1 MVQTNEHQNEPASRS
16 RITILLQWWGTRSP
30 SHFPSEN
37 LRLVF
42 PTKSPLMTTS
52 PPRVWSLP
60 RPRSPSRP
68 RPPPSSL
75 SKSLWGAVTSS
86 SSCFVSSAS
95 LRKPQQRRGIFP
107 FFRAFCQSS
116 SLIVLCSNTFC
127 ELSLNLS
134 HMLYNHFLLKTCG
147 HQFFNHIALFLI
159 RIKNIFI
166 NCNLCLSSLFHC
178 WLETKW
184 FSQGPSPYQ
193 LKEYRWTWTTSCAC
207 YV

>member
-1 MVQTNEHQNEPASRS
+1 MRDKIPIPLPFWKPSPRLPHKGSADTNVTYESVVSAKTKVSIKAKAS
-16 RITILLQWWGTRSP
+16 T
-30 SHFPSEN
+30 FF
-37 LRLVF
+37 LVKVF
-42 PTKSPLMTTS
+42 
-52 PPRVWSLP
+52 V
-60 RPRSPSRP
+60 
-68 RPPPSSL
+68 
-75 SKSLWGAVTSS
+75 GAVTSS

-159 RIKNIFI
+159 RKNIFI
-166 NCNLCLSSLFHC
+166 NFNLCLFSLFA
-178 WLETKW
+178 LSIRNK
-184 FSQGPSPYQ
+184 
-193 LKEYRWTWTTSCAC
+193 
-207 YV
+207 VN

>member
-1 MVQTNEHQNEPASRS
+1 MIQTNEHQNEPASRS

-107 FFRAFCQSS
+107 FFRALCQSS

-159 RIKNIFI
+159 RKKYIYQFQSVFVPSFFTVGSKQSDLARDQAQWYLPRPIKRI
-166 NCNLCLSSLFHC
+166 
-178 WLETKW
+178 
-184 FSQGPSPYQ
+184 
-193 LKEYRWTWTTSCAC
+193 
-207 YV
+207 

>member
-1 MVQTNEHQNEPASRS
+1 MSFFYMVQTNENQNEPSSRS
-16 RITILLQWWGTRSP
+16 RITILLQWWGTRSR
-30 SHFPSEN
+30 SHFPSEK

-52 PPRVWSLP
+52 PTRVWSLP

-75 SKSLWGAVTSS
+75 KDLSLSKSLWGAVTSN

-95 LRKPQQRRGIFP
+95 LRKPQQRRGNFP

-147 HQFFNHIALFLI
+147 HKFFNHIALFLI
-159 RIKNIFI
+159 RKNIFI
-166 NCNLCLSSLFHC
+166 NFNLCLSSLFS
-178 WLETKW
+178 L
-184 FSQGPSPYQ
+184 SIRN
-193 LKEYRWTWTTSCAC
+193 KEI
-207 YV
+207 

>member
-1 MVQTNEHQNEPASRS
+1 MSFCYMVQTNEHQIEPASRS
-16 RITILLQWWGTRSP
+16 RITILLQWWGTRSR
-30 SHFPSEN
+30 SHFPSEK

-52 PPRVWSLP
+52 PTRVW
-60 RPRSPSRP
+60 SPSRP

-75 SKSLWGAVTSS
+75 KDLSLSKSLWGAVTSN

-95 LRKPQQRRGIFP
+95 LRKPQQRRGNFP

-147 HQFFNHIALFLI
+147 HKFFNHIALFLI
-159 RIKNIFI
+159 RKKYIYQFQSVFI
-166 NCNLCLSSLFHC
+166 LSFC
-178 WLETKW
+178 T
-184 FSQGPSPYQ
+184 
-193 LKEYRWTWTTSCAC
+193 
-207 YV
+207 VD